1 MVLLHKNSTEQK
13 GLKYLQAGLDSLEGI
28 ISRDRQICSDS
39 RFIIGETRSARFSGL
54 LPDFVLKR
62 RWRGEISCY
71 FRIYM
76 ACYWAGLANWT
87 ETKRYI
93 DELRTAVR
101 KFEVPMIGA
110 LGQLAL
116 YLDGIY
122 HQGIGDFN
130 TALQIFGDPKLNLNT
145 AKGSVSTTADQVQRD
160 TALLAALNSLW
171 ILQDEERRN
180 YDTNVAMMEKLEPL
194 CVNHPNLDIRTAFHL
209 SGATIEKN
217 PPLQLIDI
225 KSSLRSALDCA
236 QSTANTQ
243 FLAMTLGVMCSRFF
257 NGVLGA
263 QAEKSAMAA
272 SVQATRSGNALWQSV
287 ADGMLAKCYDV
298 QGKKDEA
305 QRTWAAAYKFAE
317 AALPSV

>member
-62 RWRGEISCY
+62 RWRGGISCY

-145 AKGSVSTTADQVQRD
+145 AKGSVSTTEDQVQRD

-243 FLAMTLGVMCSRFF
+243 FLAMTLGVMFCSSHQKR
-257 NGVLGA
+257 
-263 QAEKSAMAA
+263 QC
-272 SVQATRSGNALWQSV
+272 SV
-287 ADGMLAKCYDV
+287 AEC
-298 QGKKDEA
+298 
-305 QRTWAAAYKFAE
+305 
-317 AALPSV
+317 S